1 MDLFREL
8 SAAACILGVIFS
20 VISGLVPSE
29 KFMPQIRMLF
39 ALILVLVIVPGA
51 AEADISFDLPEIS
64 REIAQVSSEKT
75 DRLIMDLIPQN
86 ICDSLKEILAENG
99 IYPTEISVD
108 INNSDDGSI
117 SIISAEI
124 ILPQGTARSDEE
136 KARLIAVQALG
147 TDEITVKAE

>member
-1 MDLFREL
+1 MDLFREM

-51 AEADISFDLPEIS
+51 AGADISFDLPEIS
-64 REIAQVSSEKT
+64 REIAEASSEKT
-75 DRLIMDLIPQN
+75 DRLIMDMIPQN
-86 ICDSLKEILAENG
+86 ICDSLKEILAEEG

-124 ILPQGTARSDEE
+124 ILPQGTARSDLE